1 MPEFITQ
8 EEIDTLLDIADEAE
22 RLENALNALNKSN
35 NIQVGKE
42 VYIKNFLTFRYF
54 KVKIVKVLN
63 ETQVLVVRDDIYEV
77 INRKHIIPESKNV
90 ELEAFIS
97 LKACKSELEKELEEV
112 NNKISSIG
120 YIYI

>member
-97 LKACKSELEKELEEV
+97 LKARKSELEKELEEV

>member
-22 RLENALNALNKSN
+22 RLENALNDSN

-54 KVKIVKVLN
+54 KVKIVEVLN
-63 ETQVLVVRDDIYEV
+63 ETQVLIVRDDIYEV
-77 INRKHIIPESKNV
+77 INRKHIITESKNA
-90 ELEAFIS
+90 ELEAFI
-97 LKACKSELEKELEEV
+97 LLNARKLALVKELEEV

-120 YIYI
+120 YI

>member
-1 MPEFITQ
+1 MPEFLSR
-8 EEIDTLLDIADEAE
+8 EEIDALLDIAEEAE
-22 RLENALNALNKSN
+22 RLENALNALNESN

-77 INRKHIIPESKNV
+77 INRKHIIPESKNA

-97 LKACKSELEKELEEV
+97 LNARKSELEKELEEV

-120 YIYI
+120 YI